1 MTTMSIVKDKT
12 KDFSMTIAPSDG
24 HKLTKEQKD
33 MIRSH
38 AGELAGKRSVE
49 RKVRNEMLS
58 VLYRLE
64 EYLQHEELD
73 SNEVF
78 TIEYFVTEFCKVLGL
93 NKSQFAGFLD
103 TDTSNLNKYLR
114 GQRAFNTELAMKFS
128 RFFHTPVDIWL
139 KVQLKNDLIALHKA
153 EKVRKYDKYDY
164 KKALRLA

>member
-1 MTTMSIVKDKT
+1 MSIVKDKT
-12 KDFSMTIAPSDG
+12 KDFRMTIAPSDG
-24 HKLTKEQKD
+24 YKLTKEHKEIIQ
-33 MIRSH
+33 SH
-38 AGELAGKRSVE
+38 ASELAGRRSLE

-64 EYLQHEELD
+64 EYLQQEDLD
-73 SNEVF
+73 CKEIF
-78 TIEYFVTEFCKVLGL
+78 TIEYFVSEFCKVLGL
-93 NKSQFAGFLD
+93 NKSQFASHLD

-153 EKVRKYDKYDY
+153 EKIRKYDKYDY
-164 KKALRLA
+164 KKTLRLA

>member
-1 MTTMSIVKDKT
+1 MNIAKDKT

-24 HKLTKEQKD
+24 DKLTKEQKNFIQPHVIALAD
-33 MIRSH
+33 RRST
-38 AGELAGKRSVE
+38 E

-64 EYLQHEELD
+64 EYLQQEDLD
-73 SNEVF
+73 TEEVF
-78 TIEYFVTEFCKVLGL
+78 TIEYFVSEFCKVLGL
-93 NKSQFAGFLD
+93 NKSQFAGFLEI
-103 TDTSNLNKYLR
+103 DTSNLNKYLR

-164 KKALRLA
+164 KIALDLM